1 LTVKDND
8 GSPLIDA
15 SPEIEASV
23 IAPDFGLDTPG
34 AMLETIGPL
43 NPITPPDVSALS
55 LRDGEGNLVDESEF
69 EQRDEVVVSTDHL
82 KVSEQGPPER
92 AFFSQPNRLPEAQSA
107 RLTLGF

>member
-1 LTVKDND
+1 MTVKDND

-82 KVSEQGPPER
+82 KVSEQGPLSGR
-92 AFFSQPNRLPEAQSA
+92 FFRNPIVFPRPNPLV
-107 RLTLGF
+107 